1 MASGA
6 PRLEHAL
13 KNLRERW
20 DTAREL
26 WTDKVALEFE
36 KNHIV
41 PLDSQTVH
49 AARGMDKIAEV
60 MQKCRYDCS

>member
-1 MASGA
+1 MGSGA

-20 DTAREL
+20 DIAREQ
-26 WTDKVALEFE
+26 WADKVALEFE
-36 KNHIV
+36 KNHIE

-49 AARGMDKIAEV
+49 AARGMDKIAEII
-60 MQKCRYDCS
+60 QKVKYECS

>member
-6 PRLEHAL
+6 PRLERAV

-20 DTAREL
+20 EIAREQ
-26 WTDKVALEFE
+26 WSDKVALDFE
-36 KNHIV
+36 KNHIF
-41 PLDSQTVH
+41 PMESQAVQ

-60 MQKCRYDCS
+60 MAKVRQECS